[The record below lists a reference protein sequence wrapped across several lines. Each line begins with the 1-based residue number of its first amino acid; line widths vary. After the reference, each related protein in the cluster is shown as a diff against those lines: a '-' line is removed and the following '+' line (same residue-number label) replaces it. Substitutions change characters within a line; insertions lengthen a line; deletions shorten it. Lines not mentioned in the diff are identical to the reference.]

1 MTAPSTADHG
11 ESGHAGGGAAGRVT
25 PGRVSPERAV
35 AVSAIRLMQGVVYQ
49 ESDAWDDLVRHQGAV
64 RDHFAVVGLEVVVDD
79 DEGYAYLRTADAP
92 EGENALPRVIRRRTL
107 TYADSLLL
115 VLLRKRLAEF
125 ESAGDPGQLV
135 LTHDEIVEMIQL
147 FLHRSTDEAREQ
159 HQIDASINR
168 LVGMGF
174 LRQLKDRKGEWEVR
188 RILKAYVDAETLSDF
203 SAKLAE
209 YADAGAADETSADEG
224 VGHADA
230 ADENTADHPSEDI

>member
-1 MTAPSTADHG
+1 MSAHDLPAPDR
-11 ESGHAGGGAAGRVT
+11 AA
-25 PGRVSPERAV
+25 PERAV

-49 ESDAWDDLVRHQGAV
+49 ETDAWDDLVRHQGAV

-79 DEGYAYLRTADAP
+79 DEGYAYLRTADTP
-92 EGENALPRVIRRRTL
+92 EGEDALPRVIRRRSL

-147 FLHRSTDEAREQ
+147 FLARSTDEAREA
-159 HQIDASINR
+159 HQVDASINR

-174 LRQLKDRKGEWEVR
+174 LRQLKDRKGTWEVR

-209 YADAGAADETSADEG
+209 YAEAGAQND
-224 VGHADA
+224 
-230 ADENTADHPSEDI
+230 

>member
-1 MTAPSTADHG
+1 MSAHDLPTPDR
-11 ESGHAGGGAAGRVT
+11 AA
-25 PGRVSPERAV
+25 PERAV

-49 ESDAWDDLVRHQGAV
+49 ETDAWDDLVRHQGAV
-64 RDHFAVVGLEVVVDD
+64 RDHFAVVGLEVVIDD
-79 DEGYAYLRTADAP
+79 DEGYAYLRTADTP
-92 EGENALPRVIRRRTL
+92 EGEDALPRVIRRRSL

-147 FLHRSTDEAREQ
+147 FLARSTDEAREA
-159 HQIDASINR
+159 HQVDASINR

-174 LRQLKDRKGEWEVR
+174 LSQLKDRKGTWEVR

-209 YADAGAADETSADEG
+209 YAEAGAQND
-224 VGHADA
+224 
-230 ADENTADHPSEDI
+230 

>member
-1 MTAPSTADHG
+1 MSAHDLPTP
-11 ESGHAGGGAAGRVT
+11 ERAA
-25 PGRVSPERAV
+25 PERAV

-49 ESDAWDDLVRHQGAV
+49 ETDAWDDLVRHQGAV
-64 RDHFAVVGLEVVVDD
+64 RDHYAVVGLEVVIDD
-79 DEGYAYLRTADAP
+79 DEGYAYLRTADTP
-92 EGENALPRVIRRRTL
+92 EGEDALPRVIRRRSL

-147 FLHRSTDEAREQ
+147 FLARSTDEAREA
-159 HQIDASINR
+159 HQVDASINR

-174 LRQLKDRKGEWEVR
+174 LRQLKDRKGTWEVR

-209 YADAGAADETSADEG
+209 YAEAGAQND
-224 VGHADA
+224 
-230 ADENTADHPSEDI
+230 

>member
-1 MTAPSTADHG
+1 MSAHDLPTPDRAAPD
-11 ESGHAGGGAAGRVT
+11 
-25 PGRVSPERAV
+25 RAV

-49 ESDAWDDLVRHQGAV
+49 ETDAWDDLLRHQGAV
-64 RDHFAVVGLEVVVDD
+64 RDHFAVVGLEVVIDD
-79 DEGYAYLRTADAP
+79 DEGYAYLRTADTP
-92 EGENALPRVIRRRTL
+92 EGEDALPRVIRRRSL

-147 FLHRSTDEAREQ
+147 FLARSTDEAREA
-159 HQIDASINR
+159 HQVDASINR

-174 LRQLKDRKGEWEVR
+174 LRQLKDRKGTWEVR

-209 YADAGAADETSADEG
+209 YAEAGAQND
-224 VGHADA
+224 
-230 ADENTADHPSEDI
+230 

>member
-1 MTAPSTADHG
+1 MSAHDLPTPDR
-11 ESGHAGGGAAGRVT
+11 AA
-25 PGRVSPERAV
+25 PERAV

-49 ESDAWDDLVRHQGAV
+49 ETDAWDDLVRHQGAV
-64 RDHFAVVGLEVVVDD
+64 RDHFAVVGLEVVIDD
-79 DEGYAYLRTADAP
+79 DEGYAYLRTADTP
-92 EGENALPRVIRRRTL
+92 DGEDALPRVIRRRSL

-147 FLHRSTDEAREQ
+147 FLARSTDEAREA
-159 HQIDASINR
+159 HQVDASINR

-174 LRQLKDRKGEWEVR
+174 LRQLKDRKGTWEVR

-209 YADAGAADETSADEG
+209 YAEAGAQND
-224 VGHADA
+224 
-230 ADENTADHPSEDI
+230 

>member
-1 MTAPSTADHG
+1 MTASGSSTSDGAVGDRV
-11 ESGHAGGGAAGRVT
+11 AAGRVT
-25 PGRVSPERAV
+25 PERAV
-35 AVSAIRLMQGVVYQ
+35 AISAIRLMQGVVYQ

-79 DEGYAYLRTADAP
+79 DEGYAYLRTADTP

-209 YADAGAADETSADEG
+209 YAEAGAADEG
-224 VGHADA
+224 VGHARA
-230 ADENTADHPSEDI
+230 ADESTADHPSEDI

>member
-1 MTAPSTADHG
+1 MSDAPRTPSDR
-11 ESGHAGGGAAGRVT
+11 AA
-25 PGRVSPERAV
+25 PERAV

-49 ESDAWDDLVRHQGAV
+49 ETDSWDDLVRHQGAV
-64 RDHFAVVGLEVVVDD
+64 RDHFAVVGLDVVIDD
-79 DEGYAYLRTADAP
+79 DEGYAYLRTADTP
-92 EGENALPRVIRRRTL
+92 EGEDALPRVIRRRSL

-135 LTHDEIVEMIQL
+135 LTHDEIVEIIQL
-147 FLHRSTDEAREQ
+147 FLARSTDEAREA
-159 HQIDASINR
+159 HQVDASINR

-174 LRQLKDRKGEWEVR
+174 LRQLKDRKGTWEVR

-209 YADAGAADETSADEG
+209 YAEAGAQND
-224 VGHADA
+224 
-230 ADENTADHPSEDI
+230 

>member
-1 MTAPSTADHG
+1 MI
-11 ESGHAGGGAAGRVT
+11 
-25 PGRVSPERAV
+25 
-35 AVSAIRLMQGVVYQ
+35 IRLLGQEPPGLFLTALVLCQ

-79 DEGYAYLRTADAP
+79 DEGYAYLRTADTP
-92 EGENALPRVIRRRTL
+92 EGESALPRVIRRRTL

-209 YADAGAADETSADEG
+209 YADAGAADESTAG
-224 VGHADA
+224 ADA
-230 ADENTADHPSEDI
+230 AETHDSAHHASEDI

>member
-1 MTAPSTADHG
+1 MSDAHSTAPDRSVSDR
-11 ESGHAGGGAAGRVT
+11 AA
-25 PGRVSPERAV
+25 PERAV

-49 ESDAWDDLVRHQGAV
+49 ETDAWDDLVRHQGAV
-64 RDHFAVVGLEVVVDD
+64 RDHFAVVGLEVVIDD
-79 DEGYAYLRTADAP
+79 DEGYAYLRTADTP
-92 EGENALPRVIRRRTL
+92 EGEDALPRVIRRRSL

-147 FLHRSTDEAREQ
+147 FLARSTDEAREA
-159 HQIDASINR
+159 HQVDASVNR

-174 LRQLKDRKGEWEVR
+174 LRQLKDRKGTWEVR

-209 YADAGAADETSADEG
+209 YAEAGAQND
-224 VGHADA
+224 
-230 ADENTADHPSEDI
+230 

>member
-1 MTAPSTADHG
+1 MSDPDRSAPDR
-11 ESGHAGGGAAGRVT
+11 AAHDRAA
-25 PGRVSPERAV
+25 PERAV

-49 ESDAWDDLVRHQGAV
+49 ETDAWDDLVRHQGAV

-79 DEGYAYLRTADAP
+79 DEGYAYLRTADTP
-92 EGENALPRVIRRRTL
+92 EGEDALPRVIRRRSL

-147 FLHRSTDEAREQ
+147 FLARSTDEAREA
-159 HQIDASINR
+159 HQVDASINR

-174 LRQLKDRKGEWEVR
+174 LRQLKDRKGTWEVR

-209 YADAGAADETSADEG
+209 YAEAGAQND
-224 VGHADA
+224 
-230 ADENTADHPSEDI
+230 

>member
-1 MTAPSTADHG
+1 MSDAPRTAADR
-11 ESGHAGGGAAGRVT
+11 SA
-25 PGRVSPERAV
+25 PERAV

-49 ESDAWDDLVRHQGAV
+49 ETDAWDDLVRHQGAV
-64 RDHFAVVGLEVVVDD
+64 RDHFAVVGLEVVIDD
-79 DEGYAYLRTADAP
+79 DEGYAYLRTADTP
-92 EGENALPRVIRRRTL
+92 EGEDALPRVIRRRSL

-125 ESAGDPGQLV
+125 ESSGDPGQLV

-147 FLHRSTDEAREQ
+147 FLARSTDEAREA
-159 HQIDASINR
+159 HQVDASINR

-174 LRQLKDRKGEWEVR
+174 LRQLKDRKGTWEVR

-209 YADAGAADETSADEG
+209 YAEAGAQND
-224 VGHADA
+224 
-230 ADENTADHPSEDI
+230 

>member
-1 MTAPSTADHG
+1 
-11 ESGHAGGGAAGRVT
+11 
-25 PGRVSPERAV
+25 
-35 AVSAIRLMQGVVYQ
+35 MQGVVYQ

-79 DEGYAYLRTADAP
+79 DEGYAYLRTADTP
-92 EGENALPRVIRRRTL
+92 EGENALPPVIRRRTL

-209 YADAGAADETSADEG
+209 YAEAGAPEPTTTEPGDTD
-224 VGHADA
+224 D
-230 ADENTADHPSEDI
+230 

>member
-1 MTAPSTADHG
+1 MSEAHRTAPDRSAPV
-11 ESGHAGGGAAGRVT
+11 GAAYDRAA
-25 PGRVSPERAV
+25 PERAV

-49 ESDAWDDLVRHQGAV
+49 ETDAWDDLVRHQGAV
-64 RDHFAVVGLEVVVDD
+64 RDHFAVVGLEVVIDD
-79 DEGYAYLRTADAP
+79 DEGYAYLRTADTP
-92 EGENALPRVIRRRTL
+92 EGEDALPRVIRRRSL

-147 FLHRSTDEAREQ
+147 FLARSTDEAREA
-159 HQIDASINR
+159 HQVDASINR

-174 LRQLKDRKGEWEVR
+174 LRQLKDRKGTWEVR

-209 YADAGAADETSADEG
+209 YAEAGAQND
-224 VGHADA
+224 
-230 ADENTADHPSEDI
+230 

>member
-1 MTAPSTADHG
+1 MSDAQRTAPNS
-11 ESGHAGGGAAGRVT
+11 AGPDRAA
-25 PGRVSPERAV
+25 PERAV

-49 ESDAWDDLVRHQGAV
+49 ETDAWDDLVRHQGAV
-64 RDHFAVVGLEVVVDD
+64 RDHFAVVGLEVVIDD
-79 DEGYAYLRTADAP
+79 DEGYAYLRTADTP
-92 EGENALPRVIRRRTL
+92 EGEDALPRVIRRRSL

-147 FLHRSTDEAREQ
+147 FLARSTDEAREA
-159 HQIDASINR
+159 HQVDASINR

-174 LRQLKDRKGEWEVR
+174 LRQLKDRKGTWEVR

-209 YADAGAADETSADEG
+209 YAEAGTQHD
-224 VGHADA
+224 
-230 ADENTADHPSEDI
+230 

>member
-1 MTAPSTADHG
+1 MTASGSSTSDRAVGDRVT
-11 ESGHAGGGAAGRVT
+11 AGRVT
-25 PGRVSPERAV
+25 PERAV

-79 DEGYAYLRTADAP
+79 DEGYAYLRTADTP

-135 LTHDEIVEMIQL
+135 LTHDEIVEMIRL

-209 YADAGAADETSADEG
+209 YADAGSADESTADEG
-224 VGHADA
+224 VGHAGA
-230 ADENTADHPSEDI
+230 ADESTADRPSEDI

>member
-1 MTAPSTADHG
+1 MTASGSSTADHAVG
-11 ESGHAGGGAAGRVT
+11 DRVTAGRVT
-25 PGRVSPERAV
+25 PERAV

-79 DEGYAYLRTADAP
+79 DEGYAYLRTADTP

-209 YADAGAADETSADEG
+209 YADAGSADESSAG
-224 VGHADA
+224 ADA
-230 ADENTADHPSEDI
+230 AETHDSAHHSSEDI

>member
-1 MTAPSTADHG
+1 
-11 ESGHAGGGAAGRVT
+11 
-25 PGRVSPERAV
+25 
-35 AVSAIRLMQGVVYQ
+35 MQGVVYQ
-49 ESDAWDDLVRHQGAV
+49 ETDAWDDLVRHQGAV

-79 DEGYAYLRTADAP
+79 DEGYAYLRTADTP
-92 EGENALPRVIRRRTL
+92 EGEDALPRVIRRRSL

-147 FLHRSTDEAREQ
+147 FLARSTDEAREA
-159 HQIDASINR
+159 HQVDASINR

-174 LRQLKDRKGEWEVR
+174 LRQLKDRKGTWEVR
-188 RILKAYVDAETLSDF
+188 RILKAYVDAETLSNF

-209 YADAGAADETSADEG
+209 YAEAGAQND
-224 VGHADA
+224 
-230 ADENTADHPSEDI
+230 

>member
-1 MTAPSTADHG
+1 MSAHDLPTPDR
-11 ESGHAGGGAAGRVT
+11 AA
-25 PGRVSPERAV
+25 PERAV

-49 ESDAWDDLVRHQGAV
+49 ETDAWDDLVRHQGAV
-64 RDHFAVVGLEVVVDD
+64 RDHFAVVGLDVVIDD
-79 DEGYAYLRTADAP
+79 DEGYAYLRTADTP
-92 EGENALPRVIRRRTL
+92 EGEDALPRVIRRRSL

-147 FLHRSTDEAREQ
+147 FLARSTDEAREA
-159 HQIDASINR
+159 HQVDASINR

-174 LRQLKDRKGEWEVR
+174 LRQLKDRKGTWEVR

-209 YADAGAADETSADEG
+209 YAEAGAQND
-224 VGHADA
+224 
-230 ADENTADHPSEDI
+230 

>member
-1 MTAPSTADHG
+1 MTASGSSTSDRA
-11 ESGHAGGGAAGRVT
+11 AGDRVTAGRVT
-25 PGRVSPERAV
+25 PERAV

-79 DEGYAYLRTADAP
+79 DEGYAYLRTADTP

-209 YADAGAADETSADEG
+209 YAEAGAAAESTAA
-224 VGHADA
+224 ADA
-230 ADENTADHPSEDI
+230 AETHDSAHHASEDI

>member
-1 MTAPSTADHG
+1 MSAHDLPTPDR
-11 ESGHAGGGAAGRVT
+11 AA
-25 PGRVSPERAV
+25 PERAV

-49 ESDAWDDLVRHQGAV
+49 ETDAWDDLVRHQGAV
-64 RDHFAVVGLEVVVDD
+64 RDHFAVVGLEVVIDD
-79 DEGYAYLRTADAP
+79 DEGYAYLRTADTP
-92 EGENALPRVIRRRTL
+92 EGEDALPRVIRRRSL

-147 FLHRSTDEAREQ
+147 FLARSTDKAREA
-159 HQIDASINR
+159 HQVDASINR

-174 LRQLKDRKGEWEVR
+174 LRQLKDRKGTWEVR

-209 YADAGAADETSADEG
+209 YAEAGAQ
-224 VGHADA
+224 
-230 ADENTADHPSEDI
+230 N

>member
-1 MTAPSTADHG
+1 MSAHDLPAPDR
-11 ESGHAGGGAAGRVT
+11 AAPERAA
-25 PGRVSPERAV
+25 PERAV

-49 ESDAWDDLVRHQGAV
+49 ETDAWDDLVRHQGAV

-79 DEGYAYLRTADAP
+79 DEGYAYLRTADTP
-92 EGENALPRVIRRRTL
+92 EGEDALPRVIRRRSL

-147 FLHRSTDEAREQ
+147 FLARSTDEAREA
-159 HQIDASINR
+159 HQVDASINR

-174 LRQLKDRKGEWEVR
+174 LRQLKDRKGTWEVR

-209 YADAGAADETSADEG
+209 YAEAGAQND
-224 VGHADA
+224 
-230 ADENTADHPSEDI
+230 

>member
-1 MTAPSTADHG
+1 M
-11 ESGHAGGGAAGRVT
+11 
-25 PGRVSPERAV
+25 
-35 AVSAIRLMQGVVYQ
+35 
-49 ESDAWDDLVRHQGAV
+49 
-64 RDHFAVVGLEVVVDD
+64 
-79 DEGYAYLRTADAP
+79 
-92 EGENALPRVIRRRTL
+92 
-107 TYADSLLL
+107 
-115 VLLRKRLAEF
+115 
-125 ESAGDPGQLV
+125 

-209 YADAGAADETSADEG
+209 YAEAGAADESSAD
-224 VGHADA
+224 ADA
-230 ADENTADHPSEDI
+230 AETHDSAYHPSEDI

>member
-1 MTAPSTADHG
+1 MSAPDLPTPDRAAHDRTA
-11 ESGHAGGGAAGRVT
+11 
-25 PGRVSPERAV
+25 PERAV

-49 ESDAWDDLVRHQGAV
+49 ETDAWDDLVRHQGAV
-64 RDHFAVVGLEVVVDD
+64 RDHFAVVGLDVVIDD
-79 DEGYAYLRTADAP
+79 DEGYAYLRTADTP
-92 EGENALPRVIRRRTL
+92 EGEDALPRVIRRRSL

-135 LTHDEIVEMIQL
+135 LTHDEIAEMIQL
-147 FLHRSTDEAREQ
+147 FLARSTDEAREA
-159 HQIDASINR
+159 HQVDASINR

-174 LRQLKDRKGEWEVR
+174 LRQLKDRKGTWEVR

-209 YADAGAADETSADEG
+209 YAEAGAQND
-224 VGHADA
+224 
-230 ADENTADHPSEDI
+230 

>member
-1 MTAPSTADHG
+1 MSAHDLPTPDRTA
-11 ESGHAGGGAAGRVT
+11 
-25 PGRVSPERAV
+25 PERAV

-49 ESDAWDDLVRHQGAV
+49 ETDAWDDLVRHQGAV
-64 RDHFAVVGLEVVVDD
+64 RDHFAVVGLEVVIDD
-79 DEGYAYLRTADAP
+79 DEGYAYLRTADTP
-92 EGENALPRVIRRRTL
+92 EGEDALPRVIRRRSL

-147 FLHRSTDEAREQ
+147 FLARSTDEAREA
-159 HQIDASINR
+159 HQVDASINR

-174 LRQLKDRKGEWEVR
+174 LRQLKDRKGTWEVR

-209 YADAGAADETSADEG
+209 YAEAGGTE
-224 VGHADA
+224 
-230 ADENTADHPSEDI
+230 

>member
-1 MTAPSTADHG
+1 MTASGSSTSDRA
-11 ESGHAGGGAAGRVT
+11 AGDRVTAGRVT
-25 PGRVSPERAV
+25 PERAV

-79 DEGYAYLRTADAP
+79 DEGYAYLRTADTP

-135 LTHDEIVEMIQL
+135 LTHAEIVEMIQL
-147 FLHRSTDEAREQ
+147 FLHRSTNEAREQ
-159 HQIDASINR
+159 HQVDASINR

-174 LRQLKDRKGEWEVR
+174 LRQLKDRRGEWEVR

-209 YADAGAADETSADEG
+209 YADAGATDEST
-224 VGHADA
+224 V
-230 ADENTADHPSEDI
+230 NHPSEDI